1 MRYQSLALLAMAC
14 TVALAREDTAELCT
28 GALSRLC
35 GRSTIHCSHSLGCNE
50 LKGTCGVVVM
60 DHQELPRV
68 ISYSDIS
75 QGSMKDLV
83 KQLVDQGS
91 HVSPDEQTLDISV
104 ENILEGGLTEK
115 ENMVTSGSA

>member
-28 GALSRLC
+28 GALS
-35 GRSTIHCSHSLGCNE
+35 
-50 LKGTCGVVVM
+50 VM